1 MEKIIKYP
9 HPNFRDKTGEKHITS
24 QGYKIEIIECNN
36 SHDCTVKFE
45 DDFIINN
52 LHYSNIKKG
61 NIKNPY
67 HPSVH
72 GIGYLGEGVYK
83 AHIGKT
89 ATKCYLKWNRMLQ
102 RCYDK
107 KYQEKK
113 PTYKEVSVCEEWH
126 NFQNFAKWYE
136 DNYNPETMQGWHL
149 DKDILVKRNKV
160 YSPETC
166 CFVPQEINALF
177 LKSQNKRGTS
187 PVGVFNTV
195 RNNKYTI
202 GITLPNGSK
211 STKSYDT
218 AELAFEAYKNTKEN
232 YIKEVADKWKD
243 QIDLRVYQAMYNYK
257 VEITD

>member
-1 MEKIIKYP
+1 MLNKE
-9 HPNFRDKTGEKHITS
+9 GEVGINAEGLKMTIVFS
-24 QGYKIEIIECNN
+24 KGSRNINVEFENGYVAKNRTYN
-36 SHDCTVKFE
+36 
-45 DDFIINN
+45 DF
-52 LHYSNIKKG
+52 KKG
-61 NIKNPY
+61 EIKNKL
-67 HPSVH
+67 HPSVYK
-72 GIGYLGEGVYK
+72 IGYEGVGIYSSK
-83 AHIGKT
+83 KHPIPY
-89 ATKCYLKWNRMLQ
+89 TKWTDLLK
-102 RCYDK
+102 RCYSK
-107 KYQEKK
+107 STQERQ
-113 PTYKEVSVCEEWH
+113 PTYKGCSVDERWY
-126 NFQNFAKWYE
+126 NFQNFAEWFE
-136 DNYNPETMQGWHL
+136 NNYIKGWHL
-149 DKDILVKRNKV
+149 DKDILMKGNKI

-218 AELAFEAYKNTKEN
+218 AELAFEAYKNTKEA